1 MPPPK
6 RSARRSPPKRAT
18 VYDEPTSFNTNEGL
32 REDVEFLKK
41 VYKVGT
47 AGELYRLLIRLAVER
62 HRFVGR

>member
-1 MPPPK
+1 MPKPKARRAPPK
-6 RSARRSPPKRAT
+6 RST

-32 REDVEFLKK
+32 REDVVFLKK

-47 AGELYRLLIRLAVER
+47 DGELYRLLIRLAVER